1 MRIVTWTLRLII
13 FLFLLAFAA
22 KNVNPVTLNFY
33 FDLSWQAPLVVV
45 LFGSFAAGAVFG
57 LVAMLMALL
66 RQRHEIARLRRE
78 VRVQAREKQ
87 AAQAARPAE
96 PVRPPAV
103 DA

>member
-1 MRIVTWTLRLII
+1 MRIVTWTVRLVI

-22 KNVNPVTLNFY
+22 KNVDPVTLNFY

-45 LFGSFAAGAVFG
+45 LFGFFAAGAVFG
-57 LVAMLMALL
+57 VIAMLMALL
-66 RQRHEIARLRRE
+66 RQRREIGRLRRE
-78 VRVQAREKQ
+78 ARAQAREMQ
-87 AAQAARPAE
+87 AKRPAD